1 MNEAPAYRLDAMTG
15 LALAAAIAV
24 WWLGSTR
31 LALDHGSDP
40 SRCADE
46 ALQALLLVR
55 VTALAIVS
63 VRVGAL
69 RGWRPGLAAGMG
81 LIAPSWPVVVLVWSA
96 GTRSATY
103 VALAEI
109 LLLAASVA
117 LPLVGLAFHRLL
129 QKKDLAVISGTLLG
143 LAFAASAWA
152 ARGLWLMPSA

>member
-55 VTALAIVS
+55 VTALAMVS

-81 LIAPSWPVVVLVWSA
+81 LIAPSWPVVVLAWSA
-96 GTRSATY
+96 GTRSAAY